1 MPASAVLLCSIGLP
15 HACPPHFG
23 CGARAS
29 DLDRVRAIGLNTGE
43 RFAVQSVAVS
53 GLVTESDRQRQD
65 WEHPFERLRDLCAA
79 GGLDLARPLQ
89 AGWYNDAVE
98 DSLHLPDF
106 GRPESLAVIIGNT
119 RAMWAPFLRALHA
132 RPDLRR
138 SENPVDAYAMSV
150 VESAL
155 AAIAHRC
162 AVRWAHVL
170 GAEVVAMQ
178 RLAQI
183 AGLAYLSPAHLSV
196 HPTYGP
202 WISLRAVVVFDVL
215 GPPCPPPS
223 MERPCREC
231 EVGCRPAFSRAV
243 EAADRAT
250 WRDWLAVRD
259 ACPLGREF
267 RYSDAQIEYHYTKD
281 PSVPDRANES

>member
-1 MPASAVLLCSIGLP
+1 M
-15 HACPPHFG
+15 
-23 CGARAS
+23 
-29 DLDRVRAIGLNTGE
+29 
-43 RFAVQSVAVS
+43 S
-53 GLVTESDRQRQD
+53 GLVTEPDRQRQD
-65 WEHPFERLRDLCAA
+65 WEQPFERLRDLCAA
-79 GGLDLARPLQ
+79 GGLDLAQPLQ
-89 AGWYNDAVE
+89 VGWYNDSVE
-98 DSLHLPDF
+98 DSLRLPES
-106 GRPESLAVIIGNT
+106 GRPQSLAVIIGNT
-119 RAMWAPFLRALHA
+119 RSMWAPFLRALHA

-162 AVRWAHVL
+162 VVRWAHVL

-202 WISLRAVVVFDVL
+202 WISLRAVVVFDVD
-215 GPPCPPPS
+215 GPPGPPPVMS
-223 MERPCREC
+223 PPCREC
-231 EVGCRPAFSRAV
+231 EAACHPVFARVV
-243 EAADRAT
+243 ENAERAT

-259 ACPLGREF
+259 ACPLGRQF
-267 RYSDAQIEYHYTKD
+267 RYSDAQIEYHYAKD
-281 PSVPDRANES
+281 RSLLDRADEP